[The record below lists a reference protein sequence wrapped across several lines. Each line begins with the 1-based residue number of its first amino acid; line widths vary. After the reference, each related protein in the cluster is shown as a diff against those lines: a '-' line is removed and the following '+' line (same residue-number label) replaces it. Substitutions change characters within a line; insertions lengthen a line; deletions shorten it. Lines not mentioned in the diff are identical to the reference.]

1 MEIWPHIYAA
11 APPGQTFRMAFEPW
25 IARRLM
31 TAGGGGFTR
40 VILWMATGAVA
51 LSVAV
56 MLLALAL
63 MTGFKH
69 EITEKMF
76 GFWGHI
82 HISDPRSI
90 RSYEAV
96 PFGYDPAMVDSIR
109 TIGQVEWSEPAG
121 EGERRIR
128 SRAGVRHVHAYAY
141 LPGIL
146 THDDQLEGIVL
157 KGVGDDFD
165 WASINRFN
173 QETVPWSG
181 LAEDELIL
189 SGVTASRMRLKSG
202 DKLIVYFVRNGN
214 QVQRRFTVK
223 GIYKTGLEENDTKFA
238 LAHIDRVREVL
249 GWNPEQIGGLEIAVE
264 DVRDLN
270 GITEYIYQE
279 VLPAHLY
286 AETIREKFPSLFEW
300 LELQDINTIVI
311 IALMLAVAV
320 MNMITAL
327 LILILERT
335 QMIGVL
341 KSLGARDRS
350 IRQVFLWFALLV
362 TGIGILAG
370 NLLGLGLAWLQ
381 GRYKLI
387 RLDEADYYLDYAPTL
402 VLPWHILAVNIGT
415 LGVIALCL
423 IGPSYLVSRINPVKT
438 LHFR

>member
-1 MEIWPHIYAA
+1 
-11 APPGQTFRMAFEPW
+11 
-25 IARRLM
+25 M

-40 VILWMATGAVA
+40 VILWLATGAVS

-56 MLLALAL
+56 MILALAL
-63 MTGFKH
+63 MTGFKY

-96 PFGYDPAMVDSIR
+96 PFACDQAMIDTIR
-109 TIGQVEWSEPAG
+109 SIGQVEWSEPAG
-121 EGERRIR
+121 DGERRR
-128 SRAGVRHVHAYAY
+128 SSHAGVRHIHAYAY

-157 KGVGDDFD
+157 KGVGPDFD
-165 WASINRFN
+165 WAAINRFN
-173 QETVPWSG
+173 QGSG
-181 LAEDELIL
+181 TWDSLAEDELIL
-189 SGVTASRMRLKSG
+189 SSVTATRMRLQPA

-214 QVQRRFTVK
+214 QVQRRFTIK

-238 LAHIDRVREVL
+238 LAHIDRVRDVL
-249 GWNPEQIGGLEIAVE
+249 GWTPEQVGGLEIAVE

-270 GITEYIYQE
+270 GITEYIYQAL
-279 VLPAHLY
+279 LPAHLY

-300 LELQDINTIVI
+300 LELQDINTVVI
-311 IALMLAVAV
+311 IGLMLAVAV

-350 IRQVFLWFALLV
+350 IRQVFLWFALMI
-362 TGIGILAG
+362 TGIGIIVG
-370 NLLGLGLAWLQ
+370 NILGLGLAWLQ
-381 GRYKLI
+381 DRYKLI

-402 VLPWHILAVNIGT
+402 VLPWHILAVNLGT
-415 LGVIALCL
+415 LVIIALCL
-423 IGPSYLVSRINPVKT
+423 LGPSFLVSRINPVKT